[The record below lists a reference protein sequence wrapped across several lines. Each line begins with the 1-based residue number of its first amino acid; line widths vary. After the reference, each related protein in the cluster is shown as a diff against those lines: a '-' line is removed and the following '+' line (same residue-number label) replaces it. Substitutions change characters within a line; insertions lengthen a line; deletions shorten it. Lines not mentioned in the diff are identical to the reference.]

1 MSTFADAVNRLRI
14 EVVDS
19 TSGRWA
25 TGMRVDVFA
34 LGAHARKLCTAV
46 VNAEGVVDD
55 PALAMAVDPG
65 EYEVVFHVGRFFA
78 QAASAIQGPLL
89 DTVPF
94 RFRIAGRGYRLPVRI
109 APWEFS
115 LAR

>member
-1 MSTFADAVNRLRI
+1 MSEQHASERLHI

-25 TGMRVDVFA
+25 TGLRVDVFA
-34 LGAHARKLCTAV
+34 LGAGARKLCTAT

-55 PALAMAVDPG
+55 PALAESMLPG
-65 EYEVVFHVGRFFA
+65 EYEVVFHVGPFFA
-78 QAASAIQGPLL
+78 RRMQPSARPFL
-89 DTVPF
+89 DRVPF
-94 RFRIAGRGYRLPVRI
+94 RFRMAGPGYRLPVRV

-115 LAR
+115 LLR

>member
-1 MSTFADAVNRLRI
+1 MDRLRI

-19 TSGRWA
+19 TCGRWA

-34 LGAHARKLCTAV
+34 LGAGARKICSGV
-46 VNAEGVVDD
+46 VNADGIVDA
-55 PALAMAVDPG
+55 PVLAESITPG
-65 EYEVVFHVGRFFA
+65 EYEVVFHVGPFFGQRNPEA
-78 QAASAIQGPLL
+78 TEVPLL

-94 RFRIAGRGYRLPVRI
+94 RFSIAGTRGYRLPVRI